1 MITTE
6 EFEKKIE
13 GLATVMFGKK
23 IEDCN
28 HNQLYKIIAS
38 AVKDI
43 LTENRLA
50 FKKACTEQK
59 AKHIYYMSM
68 EFLLGKSLKN
78 HLFNLGI
85 ESMVDNACKKY
96 GCSIDELCEIEPD
109 AGLGNGGLG
118 RLAAAYMESLTNLS
132 YPASGFSIKYEF
144 GICKW
149 NCQMSG

>member
-68 EFLLGKSLKN
+68 EFLLGKSL
-78 HLFNLGI
+78 
-85 ESMVDNACKKY
+85 
-96 GCSIDELCEIEPD
+96 
-109 AGLGNGGLG
+109 
-118 RLAAAYMESLTNLS
+118 
-132 YPASGFSIKYEF
+132 
-144 GICKW
+144 
-149 NCQMSG
+149 